1 MAGPNGGRR
10 EGAGRPKGSKS
21 ALPLGDVK
29 ALKSLRRRIPDE
41 VSEEDAET
49 AEDAF
54 KVMVDVM
61 TGKIH
66 EKNGGRLRLSAATAV
81 REDVCIP
88 KKQQVEHSVDSSL
101 SALIAGTHED
111 ADGGNDDRM
120 APAAGSDAED
130 GG

>member
-41 VSEEDAET
+41 VSEEDAEI

-54 KVMVDVM
+54 QVMVKVM

-88 KKQQVEHSVDSSL
+88 KKQVVEHSGEVFVGVIDPY
-101 SALIAGTHED
+101 AEPAED
-111 ADGGNDDRM
+111 DGM
-120 APAAGSDAED
+120 APSPGADAED
-130 GG
+130 GT